1 MGIALDFDAHPALQR
16 RSHGNG
22 IFFITPRINN
32 CVMSIGCLDR
42 IRTCLCCGPML
53 PANKHGHC
61 LCEARGFLC
70 PLLWIFPDIRSIGHH
85 AITLFLRIGRPA
97 WLRSMPTSL
106 RREGSNPHEPHPVA
120 PRSPF
125 KQAIILAILTLA
137 SPPAVP
143 CWASRGA
150 PSPAAHPSGGS
161 TPVGRDHP
169 GPTRDRPAGGGHRV
183 RGKPV
188 THPRPRAGRMPRM
201 DGRGPSATPE
211 QPRNPGGDLP
221 IA

>member
-1 MGIALDFDAHPALQR
+1 MH
-16 RSHGNG
+16 
-22 IFFITPRINN
+22 
-32 CVMSIGCLDR
+32 CLCR
-42 IRTCLCCGPML
+42 IRTRLCCGSL
-53 PANKHGHC
+53 HRANKHGHC
-61 LCEARGFLC
+61 RCEAGGFPCL
-70 PLLWIFPDIRSIGHH
+70 LLWIFADIHGIGHH

-125 KQAIILAILTLA
+125 NRAIILTILTLA

-150 PSPAAHPSGGS
+150 SSPAAHPSGGS

-169 GPTRDRPAGGGHRV
+169 GPSRDRSAKGGHPV
-183 RGKPV
+183 RGNPV
-188 THPRPRAGRMPRM
+188 MHPRPGAGRMPRM